1 MVRSAVQILF
11 ILSVILGVSCDDSL
25 DCALKLNHP
34 VHSQDRDEAVA
45 WLARIAGLQDCRMK
59 GLQDCRST
67 YSSVAQSRSVPVFGA
82 CVPLISLQRE
92 DPLFCSK
99 VLFSELIAK
108 DSVALPMK
116 DMVVILTN
124 YG

>member
-1 MVRSAVQILF
+1 MVRSAVQIFF
-11 ILSVILGVSCDDSL
+11 ILSITLGASCDDSL
-25 DCALKLNHP
+25 DCALNLNQL

-45 WLARIAGLQDCRMK
+45 WLAEMAGMQDCRMK

-67 YSSVAQSRSVPVFGA
+67 DSSVAQSRSVPVFGA

-92 DPLFCSK
+92 ALLFCSK
-99 VLFSELIAK
+99 ALYPELIAK

-116 DMVVILTN
+116 DMIVILTN